1 MRFMLLLKGDPG
13 ADARPSDELIGAM
26 QKFGEEL
33 HKAGV
38 LLAAE
43 GLESSETSGARVIY
57 SGGSRKVVDGPFAE
71 SKELVAGFY
80 LLQVSSREEA
90 IEWASRCPV
99 EFAVQGDEEAVVEIR
114 RIAELD
120 DQDAIGEA
128 RRAVREDAR

>member
-26 QKFGEEL
+26 QKYGEEL

-38 LLAAE
+38 LLAGE
-43 GLESSETSGARVIY
+43 GLEPSGASGARVIY

-71 SKELVAGFY
+71 SKELVAGYY

-99 EFAVQGDEEAVVEIR
+99 EFAVQGDEEAVVEVR
-114 RIAELD
+114 RIAEFD

-128 RRAVREDAR
+128 RRAVPEEAR